1 MARAAQVKWHSSTAW
16 GACVGGSV
24 TGRGT
29 TREPPT
35 SRLPSTVVNR
45 RQRRRELARRRAHA
59 TQAGR
64 PRNVL
69 SLGYYS
75 PVKKGHIVPQVF
87 QRSFAI
93 DEQVAVH
100 VDGDSDCRPSHI
112 RDAATRSRF
121 YQRTRRDGT
130 AIDDTEASLAV
141 MESTV
146 RPVLADLLRGDPLTA
161 ERKGVL
167 AQFLGLQ
174 MVRGPAFF
182 EQHSQHIDALVA
194 GLDASRFR
202 AVALREAEGDVAVA
216 RERLRGLYSDKTRQ
230 LMTMISTSYKLSS
243 VIGCMRWRLLRF
255 DATLLAYSDH
265 PVVVWPLE
273 VGATDGFS
281 EPNLDPMNAIE
292 VSVALSPRLALL
304 MTWANAPDD
313 DFGVVG
319 GPRTRWPAQRAHDRA
334 GRPPMDAPT
343 RRRAAGRPRTADAA
357 VAPLR
362 ARLQRLHGP
371 DVAAPGR
378 CRTLPAPRAQQAV
391 SLQHRLHLHRAVAR
405 RVGATGRLAPWRE
418 AVTRP
423 WRRRPPRRSSAGVA

>member
-1 MARAAQVKWHSSTAW
+1 MLRTPSTRSTPATIAAGRPIGPLFSRRTATGFRDGVYAVAAEFTGPGVSHTYGRGPWSRA
-16 GACVGGSV
+16 VGGSV

-29 TREPPT
+29 TRDHPPT
-35 SRLPSTVVNR
+35 SRLPSMVMNR

-69 SLGYYS
+69 SLGHYS

-93 DEQVAVH
+93 DEQLAVH
-100 VDGDSDCRPSHI
+100 VDGGSDCRSSHI

-146 RPVLADLLRGDPLTA
+146 RPVLADLLRDAPLTA

-194 GLDASRFR
+194 GLDASRF
-202 AVALREAEGDVAVA
+202 A
-216 RERLRGLYSDKTRQ
+216 RSR
-230 LMTMISTSYKLSS
+230 
-243 VIGCMRWRLLRF
+243 C
-255 DATLLAYSDH
+255 A
-265 PVVVWPLE
+265 
-273 VGATDGFS
+273 
-281 EPNLDPMNAIE
+281 
-292 VSVALSPRLALL
+292 
-304 MTWANAPDD
+304 
-313 DFGVVG
+313 
-319 GPRTRWPAQRAHDRA
+319 
-334 GRPPMDAPT
+334 
-343 RRRAAGRPRTADAA
+343 RPRATWPSRASAFKVCTA
-357 VAPLR
+357 
-362 ARLQRLHGP
+362 
-371 DVAAPGR
+371 
-378 CRTLPAPRAQQAV
+378 
-391 SLQHRLHLHRAVAR
+391 
-405 RVGATGRLAPWRE
+405 
-418 AVTRP
+418 TRP
-423 WRRRPPRRSSAGVA
+423 ASS

>member
-1 MARAAQVKWHSSTAW
+1 
-16 GACVGGSV
+16 
-24 TGRGT
+24 
-29 TREPPT
+29 
-35 SRLPSTVVNR
+35 
-45 RQRRRELARRRAHA
+45 
-59 TQAGR
+59 
-64 PRNVL
+64 
-69 SLGYYS
+69 
-75 PVKKGHIVPQVF
+75 
-87 QRSFAI
+87 
-93 DEQVAVH
+93 
-100 VDGDSDCRPSHI
+100 
-112 RDAATRSRF
+112 
-121 YQRTRRDGT
+121 
-130 AIDDTEASLAV
+130 

-202 AVALREAEGDVAVA
+202 AIALREAEGDLAVA

-230 LMTMISTSYKLSS
+230 LVTMISTSYKLSS

-273 VGATDGFS
+273 VDATDGFS

-313 DFGVVG
+313 DFGVSADLADAGQLNALTIAQADRQWMHQLGDEPPVAQ
-319 GPRTRWPAQRAHDRA
+319 GPLAPLSHHYEPGYSASTAQTS
-334 GRPPMDAPT
+334 P
-343 RRRAAGRPRTADAA
+343 RRAAAA
-357 VAPLR
+357 R
-362 ARLQRLHGP
+362 FLQRVRNKRFLSSI
-371 DVAAPGR
+371 DYVYIAP
-378 CRTLPAPRAQQAV
+378 
-391 SLQHRLHLHRAVAR
+391 
-405 RVGATGRLAPWRE
+405 
-418 AVTRP
+418 
-423 WRRRPPRRSSAGVA
+423 